1 MTLEQRIKALAALG
15 KRLRTID
22 NDELKN
28 LARRAASENPWFTE
42 KNVYMAWQNI
52 TDMLREEALRSWV
65 SSYNLDDE
73 GKTIAIVMAG
83 NIPLVGFHDFL
94 SVLICGDIVQ
104 IKLSSKDTVLMRY
117 VADTLIDTEPYF
129 EKKIVFADRLK
140 NFDAIIATGS
150 DNTSRYFDYYFGKY
164 PHIIRQNRTSC
175 AVVSGNETLDEL
187 EALGTDIFSYF
198 GLGCRNVSKLFVPAG
213 YDFGLFFESLDPYRE
228 VSNHHKYHNNYD
240 YQKSIMLVNQ
250 TPFLDNGFLMLTQSE
265 KIVSPIAVLYYDYYE
280 DEQDLQTKINSISN
294 KLQCIVGNISPAW
307 VPFGKAQYPGLRDYA
322 DNIDTLIFLNAL

>member
-22 NDELKN
+22 NNEFNN
-28 LARRAASENPWFTE
+28 LASRAASENPWFTE
-42 KNVYMAWQNI
+42 KNIRMAWQSV
-52 TDMLREEALRSWV
+52 TDMLEENALRSWV

-94 SVLICGDIVQ
+94 CVLICGDIVQ
-104 IKLSSKDTVLMRY
+104 IKLSSKDALLMRY
-117 VADTLIDTEPYF
+117 FADTLIDTEPYF
-129 EKKIVFADRLK
+129 KNKIVFADKLK

-175 AVVSGNETLDEL
+175 AVISGNETREEL

-198 GLGCRNVSKLFVPAG
+198 GLGCRNISKLFVPAE
-213 YDFGLFFESLDPYRE
+213 YDFALFFESLDPHRD
-228 VSNHHKYHNNYD
+228 VSYHHKYHNNYD

-265 KIVSPIAVLYYDYYE
+265 KIVSPIAVLYYEYYK
-280 DEQDLQTKINSISN
+280 DEQDLQAKINSISN
-294 KLQCIVGNISPAW
+294 KLQCIVGNVSPAW